1 MDWLLYTLLL
11 LILLT
16 GVALNLFTLPGN
28 WIMFLALVLYDWAT
42 GWRHIHWAWLA
53 VLLVIALAAEVIEFT
68 SAGKGAKQLG
78 GTIWG
83 TVGALLGALVGAI
96 FLTGLIPVPVIG
108 TIAGILIGTF
118 LGAMLAELMFSGKE
132 VGRSAMIGYG
142 AAKGRLY
149 GTLVKFG
156 FGCLIFLL
164 SLIAALPTG
173 KAKAKTTTNPAP
185 VVPPT
190 TAPAPPVLRATVP
203 ATAPTK

>member
-1 MDWLLYTLLL
+1 MDWLLYILLL

-28 WIMFLALVLYDWAT
+28 WVMFLAVILFDWAT
-42 GWRHIHWAWLA
+42 RWRHIHWAWLA
-53 VLLVIALAAEVIEFT
+53 VLLVIALVAEVLEF
-68 SAGKGAKQLG
+68 SASGKGVKQLG

-83 TVGALLGALVGAI
+83 TVGALLGALLGGI

-118 LGAMLAELMFSGKE
+118 LGAMGAEFLVSGKA

-149 GTLVKFG
+149 GTLLKFG

-164 SLIAALPTG
+164 ALIAALPTG
-173 KAKAKTTTNPAP
+173 KAKGVLP
-185 VVPPT
+185 VPLAPPT
-190 TAPAPPVLRATVP
+190 SAPAARALPGTLP
-203 ATAPTK
+203 ATAPTR

>member
-1 MDWLLYTLLL
+1 MDWLLYILLL

-28 WIMFLALVLYDWAT
+28 WVMFLAVILYDWAT
-42 GWRHIHWAWLA
+42 RWRHIHWAWLA
-53 VLLVIALAAEVIEFT
+53 VLLVIALVAEVVEF
-68 SAGKGAKQLG
+68 SASGKGVKQLG

-83 TVGALLGALVGAI
+83 TVGALFGALLGGI

-118 LGAMLAELMFSGKE
+118 LGAMGAEFLVSGKQ

-149 GTLVKFG
+149 GTLLKFG

-164 SLIAALPTG
+164 ALIAALPTG
-173 KAKAKTTTNPAP
+173 KARAVLP
-185 VVPPT
+185 VPLARPT
-190 TAPAPPVLRATVP
+190 SAPAARAVPGTLP
-203 ATAPTK
+203 ATTPTR

>member
-1 MDWLLYTLLL
+1 MDCILYVVLL

-16 GVALNLFTLPGN
+16 GTALNLFTLPGN
-28 WIMFLALVLYDWAT
+28 WVMFLAIVLYDWAT
-42 GWRHIHWAWLA
+42 GWRHIHWAWLG
-53 VLLVIALAAEVIEFT
+53 VLLGIALAAEVIEFT
-68 SAGKGAKQLG
+68 AAGKGAKQLG
-78 GTIWG
+78 GTIFG
-83 TVGALLGALVGAI
+83 TIGALLGALLGAI

-108 TIAGILIGTF
+108 TLAGILIGTF
-118 LGAMLAELMFSGKE
+118 LGAMAAELMFSGKE

-173 KAKAKTTTNPAP
+173 KAKATNPTPALPPSTSPAP
-185 VVPPT
+185 VT
-190 TAPAPPVLRATVP
+190 LP
-203 ATAPTK
+203 ATLPTSSPIN

>member
-1 MDWLLYTLLL
+1 MDWLLYLVLL

-28 WIMFLALVLYDWAT
+28 WLMFIAVVLYDWAT
-42 GWRHIHWAWLA
+42 RWRHIHWAWLLILFAIAA
-53 VLLVIALAAEVIEFT
+53 VAEVIEF
-68 SAGKGAKQLG
+68 SASGKGVKQLG

-83 TVGALLGALVGAI
+83 TVGALLGALVGGI
-96 FLTGLIPVPVIG
+96 FLTGLIPVPVVG

-118 LGAMLAELMFSGKE
+118 LGAMLAELLVSGKE

-149 GTLVKFG
+149 GTLLKFG

-164 SLIAALPTG
+164 ALIAALPTG
-173 KAKAKTTTNPAP
+173 RAKAVLP
-185 VVPPT
+185 VPIAPPT
-190 TAPAPPVLRATVP
+190 TAPATPARPTTVP
-203 ATAPTK
+203 ATAPAK

>member
-1 MDWLLYTLLL
+1 MDWLLYILLL
-11 LILLT
+11 LFLLT

-28 WIMFLALVLYDWAT
+28 WIMFLAVVLYDWAT
-42 GWRHIHWAWLA
+42 RWRHIHWAWLA

-68 SAGKGAKQLG
+68 AAGKGVKQLG

-83 TVGALLGALVGAI
+83 TVGALLGALLGAI
-96 FLTGLIPVPVIG
+96 FLTGLIPVPIIG

-118 LGAMLAELMFSGKE
+118 LGAMLAELMVSGKE

-164 SLIAALPTG
+164 SLVAALPTG
-173 KAKAKTTTNPAP
+173 KAKAAP
-185 VVPPT
+185 Q
-190 TAPAPPVLRATVP
+190 AGSAPPP
-203 ATAPTK
+203 ATAPSVPSAPATLPATTPAQ